1 MPSTGRLLQSVI
13 AVVLLAQACS
23 SAGCVHRRLTVRS
36 DPPGALAEV
45 DGVSLGPTP
54 VSTDFT
60 YYGTREIKLSM
71 PGYESRTVLQP
82 IPRPWYQIFP
92 IEFFADNLLPFQVT
106 NRHDFLYQ
114 LKPRAAGL
122 DQENQGYDQLYER
135 ARGFR
140 SQAEIGQ

>member
-1 MPSTGRLLQSVI
+1 MPRTGRLLQLAI
-13 AVVLLAQACS
+13 AALLAAQACAS
-23 SAGCVHRRLTVRS
+23 SGCVHRRLTIRT

-45 DGVSLGPTP
+45 DGVPFGPTP
-54 VSTDFT
+54 ISTDFT

-71 PGYESRTVLQP
+71 PGYETLTVQQP
-82 IPRPWYQIFP
+82 VPRPWYQVFP

-106 NRHDFLYQ
+106 NRHDFTYPLQ
-114 LKPRAAGL
+114 PRGRAL
-122 DQENQGYDQLYER
+122 DEENQLYDR